1 MAPRGVSVV
10 LGNRIAAPA
19 HRHSYAV
26 IDGPEHA
33 REVSSA
39 FIAAG
44 LTRSERVVLIGVT
57 DRQTGPLLT
66 RLREDGAD
74 PHGAL
79 RDGQLIVAD
88 RSAAAAV
95 YTMTALQL
103 TDQVR
108 QLATTAAGDGYT
120 GIRLAGLLPGL
131 TTSPHEATLGR
142 LVRQHPV
149 TALCLYHPQ
158 APADVLSQARSS
170 HDRRVPSTGVF
181 NDADVRVST
190 VPRLG
195 LRLAGRI
202 HPGNR
207 AAVLAVLARTARN
220 GLLVIDVAS
229 LRDIDPGSLQ
239 AILSS
244 GLRLSL
250 RRPSPLVQRLTQE
263 LSAEMNPASPGNTM
277 ARSGFPVPGQTAAA
291 VVTNLIWRTFGPT
304 QAGRA
309 ESVLDWAGLHGNFA
323 DPVAEVAHRHHTTP
337 ATLTNRIRHVTNRG
351 ANTPLSPLLLRDATR
366 PTQPSED
373 HLSRIRTAQLLDLP
387 PPRPQ

>member
-1 MAPRGVSVV
+1 MRSSTDRSTPGRC
-10 LGNRIAAPA
+10 
-19 HRHSYAV
+19 
-26 IDGPEHA
+26 
-33 REVSSA
+33 SSA

-79 RDGQLIVAD
+79 RDGRFD
-88 RSAAAAV
+88 RRRSIGRRRRVHDGAAP
-95 YTMTALQL
+95 TL

-170 HDRRVPSTGVF
+170 HNRRVPSTGVF

-229 LRDIDPGSLQ
+229 LRDIDPGSLH

-244 GLRLSL
+244 GPRLEL
-250 RRPSPLVQRLTQE
+250 RRPSPWCGG
-263 LSAEMNPASPGNTM
+263 SPK
-277 ARSGFPVPGQTAAA
+277 RC
-291 VVTNLIWRTFGPT
+291 
-304 QAGRA
+304 
-309 ESVLDWAGLHGNFA
+309 
-323 DPVAEVAHRHHTTP
+323 
-337 ATLTNRIRHVTNRG
+337 
-351 ANTPLSPLLLRDATR
+351 
-366 PTQPSED
+366 
-373 HLSRIRTAQLLDLP
+373 
-387 PPRPQ
+387 PPR